1 VADIYAVPRYD
12 AVLVNVYGATAPIG
26 PERPPRALPLDG
38 EELEYARA
46 VIGGALGLS
55 DARLIAAHLY
65 GDELLAAQG
74 HPTVG
79 LPPFAGFEVGYRMV
93 QAQLGHTGASLPEV
107 IGKPTGEIL
116 GRSGYN
122 G

>member
-1 VADIYAVPRYD
+1 MEIVVHDTISLLRPYFTIRTRPKELFAQVQ
-12 AVLVNVYGATAPIG
+12 ATLLS
-26 PERPPRALPLDG
+26 E
-38 EELEYARA
+38 
-46 VIGGALGLS
+46 GGALDLS
-55 DARLIAAHLY
+55 DARLVAAHLY

-79 LPPFAGFEVGYRMV
+79 LPPFAGFEVGYQLV
-93 QAQLGHTGASLPEV
+93 QAYLGHTGESLPEV